1 MIRFLQYE
9 APQVTI
15 LNLDCDII
23 KTSGSIIDPAK
34 DNCVDDDFDISNK
47 L

>member
-9 APQVTI
+9 TPQVAI

-23 KTSGSIIDPAK
+23 KTSGSIDPVK